1 MNWNHF
7 IGFALASIL
16 CQITASILAMLH
28 KRKPALLS
36 AIAGIAILGG
46 FITGFWIEAHRPPLA
61 SMGET
66 RLWYAFFLSLCGLCV
81 YATYRYRWILGLST
95 VVSTVFL
102 LLNLLRPELQTRPLM
117 PILQS
122 IWFIPHVIVYIFAY
136 GLLSVSF
143 LLSLLS
149 LIRPCYAADTRYMR
163 HIDQL
168 TQLGAGFILAG
179 ICLGAVWAKQ
189 AWGYYWNWD
198 PKETWALI
206 TLLCYGLYIGMRHCF
221 TENRLFG
228 PMTCAGVQI
237 LGFIAL
243 QISWYGINYLKAA
256 QGMSV
261 HTYA

>member
-16 CQITASILAMLH
+16 FQIAASLLALFH
-28 KRKPALLS
+28 KRKPALLLS
-36 AIAGIAILGG
+36 IGGIAILGV
-46 FITGFWIEAHRPPLA
+46 FIAGFWIAMQRPPLA

-81 YATYRYRWILGLST
+81 YAAYHYQWILGLST
-95 VVSTVFL
+95 VISTVFL
-102 LLNLLRPELQTRPLM
+102 LLNILRPELQVRPLM

-122 IWFIPHVIVYIFAY
+122 GWFIPHVIVYIFAY
-136 GLLSVSF
+136 GILSVAF

-149 LIRPCYAADTRYMR
+149 LIHPIRTTDTRYMTG
-163 HIDQL
+163 IDRL
-168 TQLGAGFILAG
+168 TRIGSGFILAG

-198 PKETWALI
+198 PKETWALV
-206 TLLCYGLYIGMRHCF
+206 TLLCYGLYLGMRHCY
-221 TENRLFG
+221 TESRLFG
-228 PMTCAGVQI
+228 PWTCAWVQI